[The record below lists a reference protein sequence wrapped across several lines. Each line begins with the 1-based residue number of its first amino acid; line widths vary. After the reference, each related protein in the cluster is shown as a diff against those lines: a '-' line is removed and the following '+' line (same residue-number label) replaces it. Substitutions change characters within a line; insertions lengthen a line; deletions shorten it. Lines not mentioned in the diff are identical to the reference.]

1 MPLDGTQMK
10 PRDVAR
16 LLWDN
21 GWVNADNLMVMLATC
36 QAESAL
42 FTKAWNL
49 NTNGS
54 YDFGIFQLNSG
65 TRKGDELEKF
75 MAMAYDPKQAVKVAR
90 SLYNER
96 KFQPWYAY
104 SNGAYKAYIP
114 QACLGVQNMLRVLHG
129 LDPI

>member
-1 MPLDGTQMK
+1 MPLDGQQLK

-21 GWVNADNLMVMLATC
+21 GWVNADNLMVMLAVC

-42 FTKAWNL
+42 FTEAWNL

-54 YDFGIFQLNSG
+54 YDYGIFQLNSAKLQG
-65 TRKGDELEKF
+65 SQLDAFRE
-75 MAMAYDPKQAVKVAR
+75 MAFDPKQAVLRAR

-104 SNGAYKAYIP
+104 QNGAYKAYIP